1 VYSYRFLLVIGFFL
15 LSIYIFELR
24 RFNYQ
29 TQIWINE
36 FNQLSTLDLCMED
49 EIKDRISNFRIC
61 FENLKDIFDRS
72 IVDLVT

>member
-1 VYSYRFLLVIGFFL
+1 MYSYRFLLVIGFFL

-29 TQIWINE
+29 TQIWIKE

>member
-1 VYSYRFLLVIGFFL
+1 MYSYRFLLVIGFFL

>member
-1 VYSYRFLLVIGFFL
+1 MYSYRFLLVIGFFL

-36 FNQLSTLDLCMED
+36 FNQLSTLDLCRED

>member
-1 VYSYRFLLVIGFFL
+1 MYSYRFLLVIGFFL

-49 EIKDRISNFRIC
+49 EIKDRISNFRVC

-72 IVDLVT
+72 ILDLVT

>member
-1 VYSYRFLLVIGFFL
+1 MRFLLVIGFFL

>member
-1 VYSYRFLLVIGFFL
+1 MYSYRFLLVIGFFL

-29 TQIWINE
+29 TSIWIKE